1 MLDVRRLRILYELH
15 QRGTLAAVA
24 EALNYTPSAVS
35 QQLSLLE
42 KETGAQL
49 LERVGRRVRLTDR
62 ALTLVAH
69 TETVLTTLEQAET
82 DLEASQDR
90 IAGTLRVGSFQSAM
104 AVLAPPALTM
114 LSHQFPDLR
123 IQLIQ
128 REVTTAYEGLRNGE
142 FDLIVGEEYPGI
154 PEPVYPH
161 VDQADLYF
169 DDLVLLVPPR
179 GPWSSPHHLAD
190 LAEAPWAVDPEH
202 LVTGAWVRRICRD
215 AGFEPHAQYETT
227 DPFLQAHLTTSGHA
241 VSIVSALIASNYLDR
256 TRMIGL
262 PGRPQRRLYTAVRS
276 GRAQLPAVRAFRRAL
291 TFIAADMAPP
301 APPARLD
308 EAPEKMAATSRSMNA
323 RGPR

>member
-1 MLDVRRLRILYELH
+1 MLSVHRLRILYELH

-42 KETGAQL
+42 RETGAEL

-62 ALTLVAH
+62 ALALVAH

-82 DLEASQDR
+82 ELAASQDR
-90 IAGTLRVGSFQSAM
+90 VAGTLTVATFQTAM

-114 LSHQFPDLR
+114 LAHQFPELK

-142 FDLIVGEEYPGI
+142 FGLILGEEYPGI

-169 DDLVLLVPPR
+169 DDMVLLVPPR
-179 GPWSSPHHLAD
+179 GPWSAPEHLSD
-190 LAEAPWAVDPEH
+190 LAEAPWAVDPEGM
-202 LVTGAWVRRICRD
+202 VTGDWVRRLCRD
-215 AGFEPHAQYETT
+215 AGFEPTVQYDTT

-241 VSIVSALIASNYLDR
+241 VSIVSALIAADYLDR

-262 PGRPQRRLYTAVRS
+262 PGRPQRRLYTAVRA
-276 GRAQLPAVRAFRRAL
+276 GRSQLPAVRAFRRAL
-291 TFIAADMAPP
+291 TFIAADIAPP
-301 APPARLD
+301 APRAHL
-308 EAPEKMAATSRSMNA
+308 
-323 RGPR
+323 

>member
-1 MLDVRRLRILYELH
+1 MLNVHRLRILYELH

-42 KETGAQL
+42 RETGAEL

-62 ALTLVAH
+62 ALKLVAH
-69 TETVLTTLEQAET
+69 TETVLTTLETAET
-82 DLEASQDR
+82 ELEASHDLV
-90 IAGTLRVGSFQSAM
+90 AGTLTVASFQTAM

-114 LSHQFPDLR
+114 LAHQFPQLR

-128 REVTTAYEGLRNGE
+128 REVSTAYEGLRNGE
-142 FDLIVGEEYPGI
+142 FDLILGEEYPGI
-154 PEPVYPH
+154 PEPVYPQ

-179 GPWSSPHHLAD
+179 GPWSNPAHLAD
-190 LAEAPWAVDPEH
+190 LAEAPWALDPEH
-202 LVTGAWVRRICRD
+202 MVTGAWARRLCRD
-215 AGFEPHAQYETT
+215 AGFEPHMQYETT

-241 VSIVSALIASNYLDR
+241 VCIVSALIAADYLER
-256 TRMIGL
+256 TRAIAL
-262 PGRPQRRLYTAVRS
+262 PGRPQRRLYTAVRA
-276 GRAQLPAVRAFRRAL
+276 GRSALPSVRAFRRAL

-301 APPARLD
+301 IPGAQL
-308 EAPEKMAATSRSMNA
+308 
-323 RGPR
+323 